1 MRFLPQHYM
10 SLALASLIST
20 LSFTEMTA
28 AGASYEGP
36 ESVPVFHPLCL
47 EELKNQ
53 EEEGGALDMMLCSEK
68 HINSA
73 VKQTPDGGYY
83 AKRPVDDA
91 GQSQGYVVY
100 KPVGTLDKAMEL
112 LLVHDKSNQQAAK
125 ASVYVIGRLPHLTPD
140 SRAFITSI
148 GEGGNGCNGGIQSA
162 RLVSEAIL
170 EVDIN
175 VNPATLMA
183 LDKLNQTEESQP
195 QETATL
201 SNLSLKPKN
210 KLDDRPTT
218 CIGTVTKTYDLLNN
232 KEGYA
237 WVNFIKEHTR
247 VALDPYQQ
255 CFDALV
261 ADFVKPPQTIN
272 MKDFEVFSQL
282 FSSECIN

>member
-1 MRFLPQHYM
+1 MRFLPQYLM
-10 SLALASLIST
+10 PLAFASLIS
-20 LSFTEMTA
+20 SFPFA
-28 AGASYEGP
+28 QAIAGPSYEGP

-47 EELKNQ
+47 KELKDQ
-53 EEEGGALDMMLCSEK
+53 EEEGGALDMAICSDK
-68 HINSA
+68 YKNIM

-83 AKRPVDDA
+83 AKRPVNAA
-91 GQSQGYVVY
+91 GQTQGYVVY

-112 LLVHDKSNQQAAK
+112 LLVHDKADQQGTK

-140 SRAFITSI
+140 SRDFITSL
-148 GEGGNGCNGGIQSA
+148 GEGGDGCNGGIQTA

-183 LDKLNQTEESQP
+183 LDKLNSKTP
-195 QETATL
+195 VRKTAKV
-201 SNLSLKPKN
+201 SSLSLKPKS

-218 CIGTVTKTYDLLNN
+218 CIGTVTKTYNLLNN
-232 KEGYA
+232 SEGYA
-237 WVNFIKEHTR
+237 WVNFIKESTR

-255 CFDALV
+255 CFDDLV

-272 MKDFEVFSQL
+272 MQDFEIFSRL
-282 FSSECIN
+282 FSSECSN